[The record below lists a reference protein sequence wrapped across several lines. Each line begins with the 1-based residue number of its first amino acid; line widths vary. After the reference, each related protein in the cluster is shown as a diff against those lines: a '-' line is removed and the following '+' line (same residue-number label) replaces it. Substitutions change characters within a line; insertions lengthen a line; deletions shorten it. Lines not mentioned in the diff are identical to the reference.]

1 MKHIEKVFRPLESEL
16 RAYYPVEF
24 SLLRGLKGFY
34 EEGGR
39 LCLEAPRNSAAAVCF
54 ASDPFQAYLKDYSE
68 RNGDE
73 VFVKVA

>member
-16 RAYYPVEF
+16 RAYYPLDF

-39 LCLEAPRNSAAAVCF
+39 LCLEAPKNSAAAIRF
-54 ASDPFQAYLKDYSE
+54 ASEDFQVYLKDFSE

-73 VFVKVA
+73 VFLKVT